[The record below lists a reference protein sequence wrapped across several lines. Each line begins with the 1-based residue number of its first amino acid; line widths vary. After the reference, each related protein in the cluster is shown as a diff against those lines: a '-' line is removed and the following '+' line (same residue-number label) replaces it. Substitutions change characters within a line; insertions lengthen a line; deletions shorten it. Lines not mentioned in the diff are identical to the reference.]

1 MYRTLYNFRNWVI
14 ELHDLI
20 YRRAM
25 KINCQS
31 WSMSTK
37 KKCLV
42 AQDKKCLLVQKLCSV
57 TTYRHTKLSCVSSK
71 MLRWVV
77 MTLVWHFQFGFFKL
91 ALGSKHFFFSLY
103 CLLFIKTFNLSRY
116 LLDVPSLT
124 VEVFLWQHIYI
135 KFHQSVI

>member
-57 TTYRHTKLSCVSSK
+57 TTYRQTKLSYVSSK

-77 MTLVWHFQFGFFKL
+77 MKVWHSILCFLKMALALQYFFFSVYCLFFCKDTWNFPIFIDIWGFFKATHL
-91 ALGSKHFFFSLY
+91 NQISNVS
-103 CLLFIKTFNLSRY
+103 
-116 LLDVPSLT
+116 
-124 VEVFLWQHIYI
+124 W
-135 KFHQSVI
+135 